1 MTAFRRFPMK
11 KGDTQPA
18 LQVQILNPDGS
29 PRNITDDIIV
39 FNMGIP
45 GQARKI
51 NGGAVFKMTPT
62 QGVCEYR
69 WSVGDLNVANVEY
82 RGTFVLN
89 GTNTYPKDGYILI
102 PVEDTV

>member
-18 LQVQILNPDGS
+18 LQVQILKPDGT
-29 PRNITDDIIV
+29 PRDITTDIIV

-45 GQARKI
+45 GQARKVTA
-51 NGGAVFKMTPT
+51 GAVFKMSPT

-69 WSVGDLNVANVEY
+69 WGGSDLDTAGVEY
-82 RGTFVLN
+82 RATFVLN
-89 GTNTYPKDGYILI
+89 GSDTYPKDGYILVA
-102 PVEDTV
+102 VEETV